1 MAHVAREI
9 IDNSRQTRTVIGTR
23 WIGLCLLV
31 VLCLGQ
37 VGCVHRR
44 LTIRSDPPG
53 ALVLIDGTERGYTPY
68 SMDFYYYGTH
78 EIQLVKPGFETLTVQ
93 QKVSKPWYQYLPIEF
108 FADNFWPHQTTNRN
122 EFFYQMQ
129 PQVQVP
135 LEDLGNRANG
145 LRLESQIGP

>member
-1 MAHVAREI
+1 MARVARE
-9 IDNSRQTRTVIGTR
+9 NSQHAEPSRFAIGSR
-23 WIGLCLLV
+23 WAGLCLLTF
-31 VLCLGQ
+31 LCFWQ
-37 VGCVHRR
+37 TGCVHRR

-78 EIQLVKPGFETLTVQ
+78 EIQLVKPGFETLTVH
-93 QKVSKPWYQYLPIEF
+93 QKVSRPWYQYLPIEF
-108 FADNFWPHQTTNRN
+108 FADNLWPHQTTNRN